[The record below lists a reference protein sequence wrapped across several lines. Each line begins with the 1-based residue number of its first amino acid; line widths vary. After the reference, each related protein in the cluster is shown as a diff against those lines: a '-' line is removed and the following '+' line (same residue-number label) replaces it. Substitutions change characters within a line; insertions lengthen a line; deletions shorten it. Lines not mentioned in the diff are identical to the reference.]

1 MENLGINLE
10 VVQQFNSWIND
21 PKNAYIRQV
30 KSILNKYGTVEEIN
44 AKARDAKR
52 LSTRLSRLKAIGANE
67 YLEQIK
73 WLEQQR
79 DIGSFVSI
87 EEYRRNILGDAYATS
102 YFPETNAVTMEISSL
117 NYFDWLME
125 AAHQALE
132 NRTLLPAR
140 YIVIRPLRDVE
151 LARPGELIAIDA
163 ALDVIGA
170 THCIQM
176 DTTGKNTG
184 ANNHALS
191 PDTMIGWLG
200 GSGMPNEHVLMWID
214 ELLYYYTTYGVD
226 HILNVTPGT
235 MLACSILYRMGID
248 VTMKGSVLMGTDNV
262 FTGIFYLLMT
272 RMFAREDGTVPM
284 RGLNPADSVN
294 LETMRQL
301 ADLRL
306 LFGLENRV
314 RIEQHVTNFYRGVV
328 AQPFIRRDLLVE
340 SAKTIP
346 YLSAKHEGADPAIEA
361 TLEHPSNNLEFI
373 LPDQEVLAGNHFAHM
388 QQSFLYGI
396 GEVNKTAA
404 ELTRNKMSFIAANN
418 MHRRY

>member
-1 MENLGINLE
+1 MENIGIDLS
-10 VVQQFNSWIND
+10 VVKQFNEWINS
-21 PKNAYIRQV
+21 PKNEYIRQI
-30 KSILNKYGTVEEIN
+30 KSILNKYGTVDEIN
-44 AKARDAKR
+44 AKARDAKKF
-52 LSTRLSRLKAIGANE
+52 STRMSRLQAIGATD
-67 YLEQIK
+67 YIEQIA
-73 WLEQQR
+73 WLQHQR
-79 DIGSFVSI
+79 DTGAFASI
-87 EEYRRNILGDAYATS
+87 EEFRKNVLGDAYAGS
-102 YFPETNAVTMEISSL
+102 YFPETNAVTLEISSL

-125 AAHQALE
+125 AARQALE

-163 ALDVIGA
+163 AMDVIGA

-184 ANNHALS
+184 ANIHALT
-191 PDTMIGWLG
+191 PETMIGWLG

-235 MLACSILYRMGID
+235 MLAMSILYKMGID

-262 FTGIFYLLMT
+262 YTGIFYLLMT

-294 LETMRQL
+294 LETMCQL

-306 LFGLENRV
+306 LFGLENKV
-314 RIEQHVTNFYRGVV
+314 RIEQHVTNFYKGVV
-328 AQPFIRRDLLVE
+328 AQPFMQRNLLLE

-346 YLSAKHEGADPAIEA
+346 YMSAKHEGADPAIEA
-361 TLEHPSNNLEFI
+361 SLEHPSNNLEFI
-373 LPDQEVLAGNHFAHM
+373 LSDKEVLEGNHFEHM
-388 QQSFLYGI
+388 QQSFLYGVA
-396 GEVNKTAA
+396 EANKTAA
-404 ELTRNKMSFIAANN
+404 ELTKKDRKSVV
-418 MHRRY
+418 